1 MAPASHSC
9 DTKDAKAGDI
19 IENHEISAPSSAALP
34 MTSRRRWA
42 VTAGVLM
49 AMFMAALEVTI
60 VGTAMPT
67 VISTLGGLSHY
78 SWVFSAYLITST
90 VPVPVWGKLSDIY
103 GRRRLFQIGIGTFIL
118 GSMLS
123 GMSHS
128 MLQLILFR
136 ALQGL
141 GAGIL
146 VPLAMTIIGD
156 IYTLE
161 ERTRMQAVFSGVW
174 GLSSII
180 GPFIGGVITDR
191 LDWRWVFYINIP
203 FGIAAA
209 IVIGFALQ
217 EPPRTR
223 RPNIDYAGALTLI
236 SAVTLLMLGLVE
248 DPYHPGGLLAPR
260 NLALVT
266 AALVLFGL
274 FLWVETQAADPI
286 VPLGLFRNR
295 VVAVAIAAG
304 FCAGVGMFGAIS
316 FVPFFAQGVLG
327 ATATQAGSLLT
338 PLLLSWVCMGI
349 LGGRVLLKVGF
360 RAVAT
365 AGFGFMLV
373 GLSALATSG
382 RSTPWTP
389 IMFELGLVGCGLG
402 LVVLTL
408 ILASQQ
414 SVERT
419 RLGLVTSLAQFAR
432 SIGGAVGVAVM
443 GVVLSV
449 SLTAR
454 LMAAADTKGL
464 TPERAR
470 ELAAHPNALI
480 DPAARA
486 GLSPEVMAILQG
498 ALAGALDNVFW
509 MAAGCALIG
518 LGMVRLLPS
527 RITQPTAASCSEA
540 VREKL
545 LIEEMAVIDPEHEP
559 SAVS

>member
-1 MAPASHSC
+1 
-9 DTKDAKAGDI
+9 
-19 IENHEISAPSSAALP
+19 

-67 VISTLGGLSHY
+67 VISTLGGLNHY

-103 GRRRLFQIGIGTFIL
+103 GRRRLFQIGIGTFIV

-123 GMSHS
+123 GMAQT
-128 MLQLILFR
+128 MLQLIMFR
-136 ALQGL
+136 AVQGL

-180 GPFIGGVITDR
+180 GPFIGGVITDQ
-191 LDWRWVFYINIP
+191 LDWRWVFYINVP

-209 IVIGFALQ
+209 FVIGFALQ

-223 RPNIDYAGALTLI
+223 RPIIDYAGAVTLI
-236 SAVTLLMLGLVE
+236 IAVTLLMLGLVE
-248 DPYHPGGLLAPR
+248 DPSRHDGLLAPR
-260 NLALVT
+260 NLALV
-266 AALVLFGL
+266 AAAIAFFGL
-274 FLWVETQAADPI
+274 FLWIETQAADPI

-304 FCAGVGMFGAIS
+304 FCAGIGMFGAIS

-327 ATATQAGSLLT
+327 ASATQAGSLLT
-338 PLLLSWVCMGI
+338 PLLMSWVCMGI
-349 LGGRVLLKVGF
+349 LGGRILLKVGF
-360 RAVAT
+360 RAVAM
-365 AGFGFMLV
+365 AGFCFMMA
-373 GLSALATSG
+373 GLGALATSG
-382 RSTPWTP
+382 RTTPRTTLVV
-389 IMFELGLVGCGLG
+389 ELGLVGCGLG

-414 SVERT
+414 SVGRT
-419 RLGLVTSLAQFAR
+419 QLGLVTSLAQFSR

-443 GVVLSV
+443 GVVLSL
-449 SLTAR
+449 SFTSK
-454 LMAAADTKGL
+454 LMASAVSGGQL
-464 TPERAR
+464 TPDQAA
-470 ELAAHPNALI
+470 ELAANPNALI
-480 DPAARA
+480 DHAARA
-486 GLSPEVMAILQG
+486 ELSPDVMTILQS

-509 MAAGCALIG
+509 MGAGFAVLG
-518 LGMVRLLPS
+518 LAFVCFLPN
-527 RITQPTAASCSEA
+527 RITQPTAEQYSEA
-540 VREKL
+540 ACEKL
-545 LIEEMAVIDPEHEP
+545 LLEEMAVIDPDHEP